1 MRVLFTFALCFAWFT
16 SHAQTT
22 DFIDSKIGL
31 HTIYLPQFNVQETSD
46 SDVRAYGVRWMFSD
60 FNNIP
65 WEIGFQAYSGFGDV
79 SRLTLGINLAYRFA
93 ELQNVDFKVGLGLNR
108 IDLKDY
114 EANEDELGPQIGDVS
129 FDGWGTEFKPY
140 LELEWT
146 FSRFSSLFM
155 QAGYHII
162 NGEKS
167 EVTAVEPSG
176 NPIVKY
182 RATEWDQS
190 FFYSASG
197 LDIGIGISISF
208 NLKE

>member
-1 MRVLFTFALCFAWFT
+1 M
-16 SHAQTT
+16 
-22 DFIDSKIGL
+22 
-31 HTIYLPQFNVQETSD
+31 PQFNVQETSD
-46 SDVRAYGVRWMFSD
+46 SDVRAYGVRWMLSD
-60 FNNIP
+60 YNNIP
-65 WEIGFQAYSGFGDV
+65 WEIEFQAYSGFGDV
-79 SRLTLGINLAYRFA
+79 SRLTLGLTLAYRFA

-114 EANEDELGPQIGDVS
+114 EANEDEFGPHIGDVS
-129 FDGWGTEFKPY
+129 FDGWGTGFKPY

-146 FSRFSSLFM
+146 FSWFSSLFM

-167 EVTAVEPSG
+167 EVTAVEPTG
-176 NPIVKY
+176 NSIVKY

-190 FFYSASG
+190 FFYSAAG
-197 LDIGIGISISF
+197 LDIGIGISINF